1 MEIENNISLGI
12 NSREYHYGVTPSLK
26 INYKIEF
33 INDLETNNLSYTN
46 IIHKPDT
53 ALINKSLEKLEKNYQ
68 LLLNNMVNKIVDEDG
83 IFVRQIYGDGNCY
96 YRSLSF
102 FLLTLKIIMIIF
114 VIIYIIILNLK
125 KKKL

>member
-1 MEIENNISLGI
+1 MKAIRKKSKKKQTKKKRTHLEMEIENNISLGI

-53 ALINKSLEKLEKNYQ
+53 ALINKSL
-68 LLLNNMVNKIVDEDG
+68 
-83 IFVRQIYGDGNCY
+83 
-96 YRSLSF
+96 
-102 FLLTLKIIMIIF
+102 
-114 VIIYIIILNLK
+114 
-125 KKKL
+125 